1 MGICEIYTA
10 QQIKFSIKDLFF
22 KFDQIHRKLR
32 IWSHSLKKSLIENFI
47 FRAVLLKMVTHFVP
61 MFLFIYSLCKIY
73 CRILMIIDNNV
84 YNTSR
89 LPAEIITHFS
99 QCLISIPLKMLENFG
114 FLTFLRGV
122 NKVNWTKCMNEVDI
136 HHIEIRNCSKSIMDK
151 WKLYFIPH

>member
-1 MGICEIYTA
+1 MGILEYSVKFTLHN
-10 QQIKFSIKDLFF
+10 KWSFSIKDLFC

-32 IWSHSLKKSLIENFI
+32 IWSRSLKKSLTESFI

-73 CRILMIIDNNV
+73 CRILMIIDNKI

-99 QCLISIPLKMLENFG
+99 QCFISIPLKMLENFG

-122 NKVNWTKCMNEVDI
+122 NIVNWTKMYEWSWYGSYRD
-136 HHIEIRNCSKSIMDK
+136 
-151 WKLYFIPH
+151 